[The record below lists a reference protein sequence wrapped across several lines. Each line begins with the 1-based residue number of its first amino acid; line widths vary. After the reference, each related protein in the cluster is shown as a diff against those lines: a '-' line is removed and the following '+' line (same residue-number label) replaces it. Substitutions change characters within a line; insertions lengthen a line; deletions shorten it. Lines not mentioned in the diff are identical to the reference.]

1 MKIRLLSLLLTFCMV
16 SAGSAQEGKAAAAQ
30 DITVEMVGYE
40 ISHQDATAILKGLD
54 VKVSPLVMIQ
64 QAVKAKA
71 KVSKM
76 ATVKAKSG
84 VRAAVLEKDGE
95 LDMVMDLLA
104 VLGADGRTISV
115 ELTLLEGMEMGMSTA
130 LTLTDGAVVFL
141 GALAN
146 DRTDTMRL
154 VFIRAVPGK

>member
-1 MKIRLLSLLLTFCMV
+1 MKLRLLSLLLTLCMA
-16 SAGSAQEGKAAAAQ
+16 SAGSAQEGKAAPAR
-30 DITVEMVGYE
+30 DITVEMLGYE
-40 ISHQDATAILKGLD
+40 ISNDDATVILKALD

-71 KVSKM
+71 KVTKM

-84 VRAAVLEKDGE
+84 VRAAVLEKAGE
-95 LDMVMDLLA
+95 LDMEMDLLA

-115 ELTLLEGMEMGMSTA
+115 ELALLEGMEMGMATA
-130 LTLTDGAVVFL
+130 VTLTDGAVVFL

-146 DRTDTMRL
+146 DRTETMRL
-154 VFIRAVPGK
+154 VFIRAVLGK